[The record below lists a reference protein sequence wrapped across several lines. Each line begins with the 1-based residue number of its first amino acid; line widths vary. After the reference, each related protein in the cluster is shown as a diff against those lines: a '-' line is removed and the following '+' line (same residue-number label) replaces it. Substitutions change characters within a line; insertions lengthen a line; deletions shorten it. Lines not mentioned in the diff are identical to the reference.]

1 MSMQGCFLLKYFK
14 QNLCRLILN
23 KNITQQFILEMG
35 DLTFT
40 LVVIR
45 LKIAQQ
51 LNNFDLKSVAS
62 GAKSTEAKSLWNAM
76 IGQYQPT
83 EKG

>member
-1 MSMQGCFLLKYFK
+1 
-14 QNLCRLILN
+14 
-23 KNITQQFILEMG
+23 MG

-40 LVVIR
+40 LVVIC
-45 LKIAQQ
+45 LKTSQQ
-51 LNNFDLKSVAS
+51 LNDFNLKSVAS
-62 GAKSTEAKSLWNAM
+62 GAKGREAKSLWNAM

>member
-1 MSMQGCFLLKYFK
+1 
-14 QNLCRLILN
+14 
-23 KNITQQFILEMG
+23 MG

-40 LVVIR
+40 LVVIC

-51 LNNFDLKSVAS
+51 LNDFDLKSVAS